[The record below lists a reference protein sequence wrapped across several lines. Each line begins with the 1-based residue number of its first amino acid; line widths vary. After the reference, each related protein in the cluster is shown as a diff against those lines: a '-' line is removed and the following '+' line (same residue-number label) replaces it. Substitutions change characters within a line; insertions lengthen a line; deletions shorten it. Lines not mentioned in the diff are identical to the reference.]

1 MHETEVLLYARET
14 DAAGERLQHLI
25 ETRIPGK
32 KIGLCRSMKAL
43 SHRLNGS
50 GVNNTIV
57 ILIASGEED
66 FEKILDSCDLLAD
79 IRIIIIL
86 PDAREET
93 IAKGHRLYPRFL
105 SYRDGDFEDVVTVLE
120 NMLSKTKIT
129 SFGGNGI
136 VN

>member
-32 KIGLCRSMKAL
+32 KIGRCRSIKAI
-43 SHRLNGS
+43 SHHLNGS

-57 ILIASGEED
+57 ILIPSREED
-66 FEKILDSCDLLAD
+66 FEKILDSYDLLAD
-79 IRIIIIL
+79 IRIILIL

-93 IAKGHRLYPRFL
+93 IAKGHRIYPRFM
-105 SYRDGDFEDVVTVLE
+105 SYRDSNFEEVVTVLE

-129 SFGGNGI
+129 SFGGDEIAN
-136 VN
+136 